1 MDHLKIAAKSIW
13 KERFTQGFAFFCP
26 LCSSPRR
33 LGMHPKPGQPIH
45 YAQVFSTAMFFT
57 LITWSFFEWKGIVSF
72 VPLWIAFEVFYR
84 AKVRASVVCKK
95 CGFDPVLYL
104 VDVERARAAVVSHWK
119 VKFEEKGIPYPVS
132 RGVSAPASSAAQHT
146 DAVDA
151 PAESALVLRKKA
163 LKSAPTPD
171 EEITQ

>member
-13 KERFTQGFAFFCP
+13 KERYTKGFAFFCP
-26 LCSSPRR
+26 LCATPRR

-45 YAQVFSTAMFFT
+45 YAQVFSAAMFFT

-72 VPLWIAFEVFYR
+72 VPFWIAFEIFYR
-84 AKVRASVVCKK
+84 AKVRASVACKK

-104 VDVERARAAVVSHWK
+104 VDVDRARSAVESHWK
-119 VKFEEKGIPYPVS
+119 VKFEEKGIPYPGSTGTRAPALEESEAAPRKKAVK
-132 RGVSAPASSAAQHT
+132 SAPAS
-146 DAVDA
+146 
-151 PAESALVLRKKA
+151 
-163 LKSAPTPD
+163 D